1 MVVVVVVVV
10 VVLAVLA
17 GLVSKEV
24 DVVVA
29 AAVLPSS
36 VLPLLFFVLCIKT
49 RPPAASTAVSFL
61 PTGLVGSISERSNRL
76 LCRRFNALTL
86 VVVDEED
93 IEDVEEEEEEE
104 DPFNRLRSFP
114 SDCI

>member
-86 VVVDEED
+86 VVVDEE
-93 IEDVEEEEEEE
+93 EDVEEEEEEE